1 MWSQLYH
8 KKLKLPHRH
17 PEIYMKMAM
26 IKLQLLDKNMNLFL
40 LLPSYEES
48 QFIPFLASDQLL
60 IAWCQC
66 KSFHSALFEDRF
78 FTETQNFRLAYTS
91 SGNVRS
97 RKFGIACR
105 FFATQ
110 LRMTLR
116 VYLNNYSFCMGLP
129 YLSKARKCCA
139 QRPYFRHKAKSYLP
153 LYSMNYYTILIV
165 SSLQFHQVMKEMN
178 DV

>member
-1 MWSQLYH
+1 MQ
-8 KKLKLPHRH
+8 
-17 PEIYMKMAM
+17 A
-26 IKLQLLDKNMNLFL
+26 
-40 LLPSYEES
+40 
-48 QFIPFLASDQLL
+48 FLASDQLL

-78 FTETQNFRLAYTS
+78 FTETQHFRLAYKS

-129 YLSKARKCCA
+129 YLSKARKYCA
-139 QRPYFRHKAKSYLP
+139 QRPYFSHKAKSYLP